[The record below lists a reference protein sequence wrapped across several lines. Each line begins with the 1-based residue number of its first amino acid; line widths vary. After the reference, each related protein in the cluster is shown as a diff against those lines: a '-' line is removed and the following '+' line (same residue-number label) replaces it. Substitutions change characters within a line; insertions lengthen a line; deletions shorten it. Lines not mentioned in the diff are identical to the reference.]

1 MDEDNEIHN
10 EYERVVVTAEA
21 TRAVRS
27 ASTAAGAI
35 AVFDQP
41 LSPGEITEAGPLWL
55 FDNFATVM
63 EMESRSPP
71 FIAEIA
77 RAMGERYEPA

>member
-1 MDEDNEIHN
+1 MPEGWQVAEDGGQ
-10 EYERVVVTAEA
+10 TAW
-21 TRAVRS
+21 VS
-27 ASTAAGAI
+27 DAGAI

-63 EMESRSPP
+63 EMDSRSPP